1 MSNLI
6 KNFKPNPF
14 VIIIGF
20 IILASLIAYTVSIKK
35 EVEVNFYNDFFIF
48 KAND

>member
-1 MSNLI
+1 MNNLI

-14 VIIIGF
+14 VIILSF
-20 IILASLIAYTVSIKK
+20 IILATLIAYTVSIKK